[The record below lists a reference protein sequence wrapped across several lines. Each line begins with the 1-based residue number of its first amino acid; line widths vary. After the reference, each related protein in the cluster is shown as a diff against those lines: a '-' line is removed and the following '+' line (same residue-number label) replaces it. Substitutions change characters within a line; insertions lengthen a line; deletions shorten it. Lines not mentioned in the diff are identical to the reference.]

1 MNRIYRVIWNCTLQ
15 VFQACSELTRRAGKT
30 STVNLRKSSGLT
42 TKFSRLTLGVLL
54 ALSGSASGASLEVDN
69 DQITNIDTD
78 VAYFSGS
85 EGTLNTWYVQPQ
97 AQITWMGVKDSD
109 HTRKD
114 GTRIETEGDGNVQ
127 TRLGVKTYLNSH
139 HQRDDGKQ
147 REFQPYIEANW
158 INNSKVY
165 AVKMN
170 GQTVGREGARN
181 LGEVRTGVEAKVN
194 NNLSLWGNVG
204 VQLGDKGYSDT
215 QGMLGVKYSW

>member
-69 DQITNIDTD
+69 DQIT
-78 VAYFSGS
+78 
-85 EGTLNTWYVQPQ
+85 
-97 AQITWMGVKDSD
+97 K
-109 HTRKD
+109 
-114 GTRIETEGDGNVQ
+114 
-127 TRLGVKTYLNSH
+127 LGVKTYLNSH

-170 GQTVGREGARN
+170 GQTVSRDGARN

>member
-1 MNRIYRVIWNCTLQ
+1 MTASVEGGYT
-15 VFQACSELTRRAGKT
+15 FEAGT
-30 STVNLRKSSGLT
+30 C
-42 TKFSRLTLGVLL
+42 
-54 ALSGSASGASLEVDN
+54 
-69 DQITNIDTD
+69 
-78 VAYFSGS
+78 SGS

-109 HTRKD
+109 HARKD

-170 GQTVGREGARN
+170 GQTVSRDGARN

>member
-1 MNRIYRVIWNCTLQ
+1 M
-15 VFQACSELTRRAGKT
+15 
-30 STVNLRKSSGLT
+30 
-42 TKFSRLTLGVLL
+42 
-54 ALSGSASGASLEVDN
+54 
-69 DQITNIDTD
+69 
-78 VAYFSGS
+78 
-85 EGTLNTWYVQPQ
+85 
-97 AQITWMGVKDSD
+97 
-109 HTRKD
+109 
-114 GTRIETEGDGNVQ
+114 
-127 TRLGVKTYLNSH
+127 NSH

-170 GQTVGREGARN
+170 GQTVGHEGARN